1 MGIQSVVQ
9 KRIFAWDTCGRANPW
24 LSSEEM
30 ADIINAALYRDER
43 VTPVTTSC
51 WGGNPYSHAEL
62 RERANGYSSVSSVSV
77 IQGNGLTNEIVFQTN
92 KGEKDLVG
100 LILKLLLIFA
110 RQGDCKFLKADMPFL
125 ILKES
130 DTI

>member
-9 KRIFAWDTCGRANPW
+9 KRISPSGDTCGRANPW

-30 ADIINAALYRDER
+30 ADIINAALYRDESDA
-43 VTPVTTSC
+43 VTTSC

-100 LILKLLLIFA
+100 LILKLLLILRA
-110 RQGDCKFLKADMPFL
+110 RETANSSKRICLFNIERK
-125 ILKES
+125 
-130 DTI
+130 